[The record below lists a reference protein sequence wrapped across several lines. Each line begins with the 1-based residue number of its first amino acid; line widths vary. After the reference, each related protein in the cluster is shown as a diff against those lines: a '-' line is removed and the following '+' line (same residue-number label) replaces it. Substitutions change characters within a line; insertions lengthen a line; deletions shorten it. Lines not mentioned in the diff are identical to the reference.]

1 MTFGTTEQR
10 HSSLTTGFLMNSL
23 QNGQTSA
30 GINSNVSV
38 GDASGSRAATFPE
51 GLWVLVR
58 STAESNSH
66 HRVNVFG
73 PSFTVGRNASTN
85 LCLSDPTVSG
95 RHAEIVTI
103 NRDLFIRDLNST
115 NGTLLNG
122 RRLQH
127 LTGLRSGDVLHFGSV
142 MYTLESSTDECMSS
156 TVTADVSAEA
166 MAHLQFDKLLRRPAL
181 RPYFQPIVRLNDQSR
196 VGFEVLSR
204 SYLLGLE
211 TPDKMF
217 RIAASRN
224 VEAQLSQVCRTE
236 GLRIGE
242 VLPDLKFY
250 LNTHPVE
257 LSRPDL
263 FVSLEELRAEFPERQ
278 IVLEVHEGAVA
289 SSALLRDVRRVT
301 ADLNMGLA
309 YDDFGSGQA
318 RLKELFE
325 VPPDV
330 LKFDV
335 KFVHGLP
342 FTTPQHRATIQSL
355 IRIVR
360 DLNVIPLAE
369 GVETADEAC
378 VCSDVG
384 FELAQGYLFGRA
396 ETASHWTGQ

>member
-1 MTFGTTEQR
+1 MNAIDAATPVSSGTMSPNDAMTGSV
-10 HSSLTTGFLMNSL
+10 SSL
-23 QNGQTSA
+23 
-30 GINSNVSV
+30 
-38 GDASGSRAATFPE
+38 PE

-58 STAESNSH
+58 STSDNGSN
-66 HRVNVFG
+66 HRMNVMG
-73 PSFTVGRNASTN
+73 PSFTVGRHPSCN
-85 LCLSDPTVSG
+85 LCLSDGTVSG

-142 MYTLESSTDECMSS
+142 MYTLQSSTDECTSS

-166 MAHLQFDKLLRRPAL
+166 LAQLQFEKLLRRPAL
-181 RPYFQPIVRLNDQSR
+181 RPYFQPIVRLSDTGR
-196 VGFEVLSR
+196 IGYEVLSR

-217 RIAASRN
+217 RVAASRN
-224 VEAQLSQVCRTE
+224 VEAELSQVCRTE

-242 VLPDLKFY
+242 SLPNLQFY

-257 LSRPDL
+257 LNDSAL
-263 FVSLEELRAEFPERQ
+263 FKSLEDLRSEFPKTQ
-278 IVLEVHEGAVA
+278 VVLEVHEGAVA
-289 SSALLRDVRRVT
+289 SSAMLRDVRRVT
-301 ADLNMGLA
+301 SELGMGLA

-342 FTTPQHRATIQSL
+342 FTTAQHRSTIQSL
-355 IRIVR
+355 IRIVK

-369 GVETADEAC
+369 GVETVDEAS
-378 VCSDVG
+378 VCFELG
-384 FELAQGYLFGRA
+384 FEFAQGYLFGRP
-396 ETASHWTGQ
+396 ETASHWIGG

>member
-1 MTFGTTEQR
+1 MAEILENSMLHTRYGGIDET
-10 HSSLTTGFLMNSL
+10 SSP
-23 QNGQTSA
+23 NGPPT
-30 GINSNVSV
+30 IL
-38 GDASGSRAATFPE
+38 PE
-51 GLWVLVR
+51 GLWVLSR
-58 STAESNSH
+58 NGGESGTH
-66 HRVNVFG
+66 LRVNVVG
-73 PSFTVGRNASTN
+73 PSFTVGRHPSSN
-85 LCLSDPTVSG
+85 LCLSDTTVSG
-95 RHAEIVTI
+95 RHAEVLTI
-103 NRDLFIRDLNST
+103 NRDLFVRDLSST

-122 RRLQH
+122 RKLQS

-142 MYTLESSTDECMSS
+142 MFTLQSSTDENMSS
-156 TVTADVSAEA
+156 TITADVSAEA
-166 MAHLQFDKLLRRPAL
+166 LAHLQFEKLLRPPAL
-181 RPYFQPIVRLNDQSR
+181 RPYYQPILRLSDNAR

-217 RIAASRN
+217 RVAATRN

-242 VLPDLKFY
+242 SLGNTHFY

-257 LSRPDL
+257 LQGTEL
-263 FVSLEELRAEFPERQ
+263 FTSLEQLRADFPELQ

-289 SSALLRDVRRVT
+289 SSAVLREVRQVT
-301 ADLNMGLA
+301 HDLKMGLA
-309 YDDFGSGQA
+309 YDDFGAGQA

-335 KFVHGLP
+335 KFIHGLAFSP
-342 FTTPQHRATIQSL
+342 PQHRSTIASL

-360 DLNVIPLAE
+360 DLNVVPLAE
-369 GVETADEAC
+369 GIETIEEAV
-378 VCSDVG
+378 VCQELG

-396 ETASHWTGQ
+396 ETVSHWSST

>member
-1 MTFGTTEQR
+1 
-10 HSSLTTGFLMNSL
+10 MNAIDLPTSVNSDAVN
-23 QNGQTSA
+23 QNDLG
-30 GINSNVSV
+30 
-38 GDASGSRAATFPE
+38 SGSAVSLPD

-58 STAESNSH
+58 STSDNGSN
-66 HRVNVFG
+66 HRMNVMG
-73 PSFTVGRNASTN
+73 PSFMVGRHPSCN
-85 LCLSDPTVSG
+85 LCLSDGTVSG

-127 LTGLRSGDVLHFGSV
+127 LTGLRSGDVIHFGSV
-142 MYTLESSTDECMSS
+142 MYTLQSSTDECTSS

-166 MAHLQFDKLLRRPAL
+166 LAQLQFEKLLRRPAL
-181 RPYFQPIVRLNDQSR
+181 RPYFQPIVRLSDTGR
-196 VGFEVLSR
+196 IGYEVLSR

-217 RIAASRN
+217 RVAASRN
-224 VEAQLSQVCRTE
+224 VEAELSQVCRTE

-242 VLPDLKFY
+242 SLPNLKFY
-250 LNTHPVE
+250 LNTHPIE
-257 LSRPDL
+257 LNDKAL
-263 FVSLEELRAEFPERQ
+263 FKSLEDLRSEFPKTQ

-289 SSALLRDVRRVT
+289 SSAVLRDVRRVT
-301 ADLNMGLA
+301 AELGMGLA

-342 FTTPQHRATIQSL
+342 FTTAQHRATIQSL
-355 IRIVR
+355 IRIVK
-360 DLNVIPLAE
+360 DLNVVPLAE
-369 GVETADEAC
+369 GVETVDEAS
-378 VCSDVG
+378 VCFELG
-384 FELAQGYLFGRA
+384 FELAQGYLFGRP
-396 ETASHWTGQ
+396 ETASHWIAG

>member
-1 MTFGTTEQR
+1 M
-10 HSSLTTGFLMNSL
+10 
-23 QNGQTSA
+23 A
-30 GINSNVSV
+30 GILEPSALSVFNNGIDGTPVSNDVI
-38 GDASGSRAATFPE
+38 TNLPE
-51 GLWVLVR
+51 GLWVLSR
-58 STAESNSH
+58 SAGENTSNQ
-66 HRVNVFG
+66 RVNVVG
-73 PSFTVGRNASTN
+73 PTFTVGRHPSSN
-85 LCLSDPTVSG
+85 LCLADTTVSG

-103 NRDLFIRDLNST
+103 NRDLFVRDLNST

-122 RRLQH
+122 RKLQN

-142 MYTLESSTDECMSS
+142 MFTLQSSTDENMSS
-156 TVTADVSAEA
+156 TITADVSAEA
-166 MAHLQFDKLLRRPAL
+166 LAHVQFEKLLRRPAL
-181 RPYFQPIVRLNDQSR
+181 RPYFQPILRLSDNAR

-217 RIAASRN
+217 RVAATRN

-242 VLPDLKFY
+242 CLGNTHFY
-250 LNTHPVE
+250 LNTHPIE
-257 LSRPDL
+257 LQGTDLFTSLEQLRSDFPDL
-263 FVSLEELRAEFPERQ
+263 Q

-289 SSALLRDVRRVT
+289 SSEVLRKVREVT
-301 ADLNMGLA
+301 RDLKMGLA
-309 YDDFGSGQA
+309 YDDFGAGQA

-335 KFVHGLP
+335 KFVHGLNYSP
-342 FTTPQHRATIQSL
+342 PQHRATIQSL

-360 DLNVIPLAE
+360 DLNVVPLAE
-369 GVETADEAC
+369 GVETLEEAEIC
-378 VCSDVG
+378 RELG

-396 ETASHWTGQ
+396 ETASHWTSN

>member
-1 MTFGTTEQR
+1 MNALDAATPVNSGTMSQNDSLTGSG
-10 HSSLTTGFLMNSL
+10 SSL
-23 QNGQTSA
+23 
-30 GINSNVSV
+30 
-38 GDASGSRAATFPE
+38 PE

-58 STAESNSH
+58 RTSDNGSN
-66 HRVNVFG
+66 HRMNVTG
-73 PSFTVGRNASTN
+73 PSFAVGRHPSCN
-85 LCLSDPTVSG
+85 LCLSDGTVSG
-95 RHAEIVTI
+95 RHAEIVMI

-127 LTGLRSGDVLHFGSV
+127 LTGLRSGDVIHFGSV
-142 MYTLESSTDECMSS
+142 MYTLQSSTDECTSS

-166 MAHLQFDKLLRRPAL
+166 LAQLQFEKLLRRPAL
-181 RPYFQPIVRLNDQSR
+181 RPYFQPIVRLSDTDR
-196 VGFEVLSR
+196 IGYEVLSR

-217 RIAASRN
+217 RVAASRN
-224 VEAQLSQVCRTE
+224 VEAELSQVCRTE

-242 VLPDLKFY
+242 SLPNLKFY

-257 LSRPDL
+257 LNDSAL
-263 FVSLEELRAEFPERQ
+263 FKSLEDLRSEFPKTQ

-289 SSALLRDVRRVT
+289 SSAMLRDVRRVT
-301 ADLNMGLA
+301 SELGMGLA

-342 FTTPQHRATIQSL
+342 FTTAQHRSTIQSL
-355 IRIVR
+355 IRIVK
-360 DLNVIPLAE
+360 DLNVVPLAE
-369 GVETADEAC
+369 GVETVDEAS
-378 VCSDVG
+378 VCFELG
-384 FELAQGYLFGRA
+384 FELAQGYLFGRP
-396 ETASHWTGQ
+396 ETASHWIGG

>member
-1 MTFGTTEQR
+1 MNAIDAATPVSSGTMSPNDAMTGSV
-10 HSSLTTGFLMNSL
+10 SSL
-23 QNGQTSA
+23 
-30 GINSNVSV
+30 
-38 GDASGSRAATFPE
+38 PE

-58 STAESNSH
+58 STSDNGSN
-66 HRVNVFG
+66 HRMNVMG
-73 PSFTVGRNASTN
+73 PSFTVGRHPSCN
-85 LCLSDPTVSG
+85 LCLSDGTVSG

-142 MYTLESSTDECMSS
+142 MYTLQSSTDECTSS

-166 MAHLQFDKLLRRPAL
+166 LAQLQFEKLLRRPAL
-181 RPYFQPIVRLNDQSR
+181 RPYFQPIVRLSDTGR
-196 VGFEVLSR
+196 IGYEVLSR

-217 RIAASRN
+217 RVAASRN
-224 VEAQLSQVCRTE
+224 VEAELSQVCRTE

-242 VLPDLKFY
+242 SLPNLQFY

-257 LSRPDL
+257 LNDSAL
-263 FVSLEELRAEFPERQ
+263 FKSLEDLRSEFPKTQ
-278 IVLEVHEGAVA
+278 VVLEVHEGAVA
-289 SSALLRDVRRVT
+289 SSAMLRDVRRVT
-301 ADLNMGLA
+301 SELGMGLA

-342 FTTPQHRATIQSL
+342 FTTAQHRSTIQSL
-355 IRIVR
+355 IRIVK

-369 GVETADEAC
+369 GVETVDEAS
-378 VCSDVG
+378 VCFELG
-384 FELAQGYLFGRA
+384 FELAQGYLFGRP
-396 ETASHWTGQ
+396 ETASHWIGG

>member
-1 MTFGTTEQR
+1 MLNTLETGALA
-10 HSSLTTGFLMNSL
+10 SSNTRLESRVTA
-23 QNGQTSA
+23 SA
-30 GINSNVSV
+30 P
-38 GDASGSRAATFPE
+38 DAPELPE

-58 STAESNSH
+58 SANDQHSH
-66 HRVNVFG
+66 HRVNVVG
-73 PSFTVGRNASTN
+73 PSFCIGRHPSSQ

-103 NRDLFIRDLNST
+103 NRDLFVRDLNST

-142 MYTLESSTDECMSS
+142 MYTLQSSTDEATSS
-156 TVTADVSAEA
+156 TITADVSAEA
-166 MAHLQFDKLLRRPAL
+166 LAHLQFDKLMRRPAL
-181 RPYFQPIVRLNDQSR
+181 RPYFQPIVQLSDSARI
-196 VGFEVLSR
+196 GFEVLSR

-217 RIAASRN
+217 RVAATRN
-224 VEAQLSQVCRTE
+224 VEKELSQVCRSE
-236 GLRIGE
+236 GLRMAESLGDTE
-242 VLPDLKFY
+242 FY
-250 LNTHPVE
+250 LNTHPAE
-257 LSRPDL
+257 LNGAEL
-263 FVSLEELRAEFPERQ
+263 FQSLEHLRSEFPTAR

-289 SSALLRDVRRVT
+289 TSSLLNDVRRVT
-301 ADLNMGLA
+301 MELGMKLA

-342 FTTPQHRATIQSL
+342 FTTAQHRATIQSL
-355 IRIVR
+355 LRIVK
-360 DLNVIPLAE
+360 DLNVVPLAE
-369 GVETADEAC
+369 GVETVDEAS
-378 VCSDVG
+378 VCFELG
-384 FELAQGYLFGRA
+384 FELAQGYLFGRPEA
-396 ETASHWTGQ
+396 AGHWIES

>member
-1 MTFGTTEQR
+1 MNLLQTESG
-10 HSSLTTGFLMNSL
+10 HP
-23 QNGQTSA
+23 A
-30 GINSNVSV
+30 V
-38 GDASGSRAATFPE
+38 ASGSAHGVDTQSPAQLPE

-58 STAESNSH
+58 NSSDSNSN
-66 HRVNVFG
+66 HRVNVQG
-73 PSFTVGRNASTN
+73 PSFTVGRHPSSN
-85 LCLSDPTVSG
+85 LCLSDTTVSG
-95 RHAEIVTI
+95 RHAEILTI
-103 NRDLFIRDLNST
+103 NRDLFVRDLNST

-122 RRLQH
+122 RRIQH
-127 LTGLRSGDVLHFGSV
+127 LTGLRSGDTLHFGSV
-142 MYTLESSTDECMSS
+142 MYTLQSSTDECTSS

-166 MAHLQFDKLLRRPAL
+166 LAHLQFDKLLRRPAL
-181 RPYFQPIVRLNDQSR
+181 RPYFQPIVRLSDTGR

-217 RIAASRN
+217 RVAASKN
-224 VEAQLSQVCRTE
+224 VEAELSQICRTE

-242 VLPDLKFY
+242 TLPDTQFY
-250 LNTHPVE
+250 LNTHPIE
-257 LSRPDL
+257 LSGPNL
-263 FVSLEELRAEFPERQ
+263 FTSLEQLRAEFPTTQ

-289 SSALLRDVRRVT
+289 SSAMLQDVRRVT
-301 ADLNMGLA
+301 TDLKMGLA

-342 FTTPQHRATIQSL
+342 FTTAQHRTTIQSL
-355 IRIVR
+355 IRIVK
-360 DLNVIPLAE
+360 DLNVTPLAE
-369 GVETADEAC
+369 GVETVDEAS
-378 VCSDVG
+378 VCFELG

-396 ETASHWTGQ
+396 EAASHWVNM

>member
-1 MTFGTTEQR
+1 M
-10 HSSLTTGFLMNSL
+10 
-23 QNGQTSA
+23 A
-30 GINSNVSV
+30 GILEPSALSVFNNGIDGTPVSNDVI
-38 GDASGSRAATFPE
+38 TNLPE
-51 GLWVLVR
+51 GLWVLSR
-58 STAESNSH
+58 SAGENTSNQ
-66 HRVNVFG
+66 RVNVVG
-73 PSFTVGRNASTN
+73 PTFTVGRHPSSN
-85 LCLSDPTVSG
+85 LCLADTTVSG

-103 NRDLFIRDLNST
+103 NRDLFVRDLNST

-122 RRLQH
+122 RKLQN

-142 MYTLESSTDECMSS
+142 MFTLQSSTDENMSS
-156 TVTADVSAEA
+156 TITADVSAEA
-166 MAHLQFDKLLRRPAL
+166 LAHVQFEKLLRRPAL
-181 RPYFQPIVRLNDQSR
+181 RPYFQPILRLSDNAR

-217 RIAASRN
+217 RVAATRI

-242 VLPDLKFY
+242 CLGNTHFY
-250 LNTHPVE
+250 LNTHPIE
-257 LSRPDL
+257 LQGTDLFTSLEQLRSDFPDL
-263 FVSLEELRAEFPERQ
+263 Q

-289 SSALLRDVRRVT
+289 SSEVLRKVREVT
-301 ADLNMGLA
+301 RDLKMGLA
-309 YDDFGSGQA
+309 YDDFGAGQA

-335 KFVHGLP
+335 KFVHGLNYSP
-342 FTTPQHRATIQSL
+342 PQHRATIQSL

-360 DLNVIPLAE
+360 DLNVVPLAE
-369 GVETADEAC
+369 GVETLEEAEIC
-378 VCSDVG
+378 RELG

-396 ETASHWTGQ
+396 ETASHWTSN

>member
-1 MTFGTTEQR
+1 
-10 HSSLTTGFLMNSL
+10 MNAIDLPTSVNSDAVS
-23 QNGQTSA
+23 QN
-30 GINSNVSV
+30 
-38 GDASGSRAATFPE
+38 DSGSGSAVSLPD

-58 STAESNSH
+58 STSDNGSN
-66 HRVNVFG
+66 HRMNVMG
-73 PSFTVGRNASTN
+73 PSFMVGRHPSCN
-85 LCLSDPTVSG
+85 LCLSDGTVSG

-127 LTGLRSGDVLHFGSV
+127 LTGLRSGDVIHFGSV
-142 MYTLESSTDECMSS
+142 MYTLQSSTDECTSS

-166 MAHLQFDKLLRRPAL
+166 LAQLQFEKLLRRPAL
-181 RPYFQPIVRLNDQSR
+181 RPYFQPIVRLSDTGR
-196 VGFEVLSR
+196 IGYEVLSR

-217 RIAASRN
+217 RVAASRN
-224 VEAQLSQVCRTE
+224 VEAELSQVCRTE

-242 VLPDLKFY
+242 SLPNLKFY

-257 LSRPDL
+257 LNDKAL
-263 FVSLEELRAEFPERQ
+263 FKSLEDLRSEFPRTQ

-289 SSALLRDVRRVT
+289 SSAVLRDVRRVT
-301 ADLNMGLA
+301 AELGMGLA

-342 FTTPQHRATIQSL
+342 FTTAQHRSTIQSL
-355 IRIVR
+355 IRIVK
-360 DLNVIPLAE
+360 DLNVVPLAE
-369 GVETADEAC
+369 GVETVDEAS
-378 VCSDVG
+378 VCFELG
-384 FELAQGYLFGRA
+384 FELAQGYLFGRP
-396 ETASHWTGQ
+396 ETASHWIGG